1 MNILV
6 TGGNGF
12 VGTALIKQLFKEGYN
27 ITSIDDLSIGTVD
40 NEIDGVKYIHDD
52 VNNIF
57 NYDIPNI
64 DYVFHLAGL
73 SRIQPS
79 FEEPM
84 VTFVAN
90 SVTSQVICE
99 WSRLTNVKR
108 LIYSGSSSKWHN
120 PYLSPYATYKYL
132 GEEVCKMYKKA
143 YGMDTQIVRFYNV
156 YGPNEIT
163 DGDWAA
169 VIGKWRRQVRDG
181 EKITIVGDGE
191 QRRDFTHIDDI
202 VDALI
207 KVMNTKETVDD
218 AWELGTGENYSIN
231 EVYQLFKQKFNV
243 DSVYV
248 PDQDGNYRVTLRE
261 KNEALEILNWNP
273 TDKLKDY
280 INNL

>member
-12 VGTALIKQLFKEGYN
+12 VGTALIKQLFKEGHN

-90 SVTSQVICE
+90 SVTSQVIC
-99 WSRLTNVKR
+99 
-108 LIYSGSSSKWHN
+108 
-120 PYLSPYATYKYL
+120 
-132 GEEVCKMYKKA
+132 
-143 YGMDTQIVRFYNV
+143 
-156 YGPNEIT
+156 
-163 DGDWAA
+163 
-169 VIGKWRRQVRDG
+169 
-181 EKITIVGDGE
+181 
-191 QRRDFTHIDDI
+191 
-202 VDALI
+202 
-207 KVMNTKETVDD
+207 
-218 AWELGTGENYSIN
+218 
-231 EVYQLFKQKFNV
+231 
-243 DSVYV
+243 
-248 PDQDGNYRVTLRE
+248 
-261 KNEALEILNWNP
+261 
-273 TDKLKDY
+273 
-280 INNL
+280 